1 MTLESYF
8 PILLFAGLVTIFGV
22 LSLVFS
28 RLLGPDNPNP
38 AKLAP
43 YECGITPA
51 EGSVAERL
59 PVRFYVIAML
69 FIIFDVETVFL
80 YPWAVVFR
88 RLGIAGAIEMAVFVA
103 LLFGAYVYVWRRG
116 GFDWEEIETGERAAG
131 EVTHV

>member
-8 PILLFAGLVTIFGV
+8 PILLFGGLVTAFGV
-22 LSLVFS
+22 LSVVIS
-28 RLLGPDNPNP
+28 KWLGPDNPNP

-51 EGSVAERL
+51 DDSVAEKF
-59 PVRFYVIAML
+59 PVRFYVVAML

-80 YPWAVVFR
+80 YPWAVVFK
-88 RLGIAGAIEMAVFVA
+88 RLGIAGAIEMGIFVL

-116 GFDWEEIETGERAAG
+116 GLDWEEIETTEK
-131 EVTHV
+131 VTTARV